1 MLKYIIF
8 FISLFSLS
16 FLTYFP
22 ISEYSGAFHI
32 EGMCHYKDNDDEYV
46 RPCEPGYYCLY
57 DYKSDHEIGKCQKY
71 SSIVGMIGDS
81 CTSKFECDDKLECD
95 DKSNQCTIKNNGDAY
110 FKIDK
115 VSYDILYYCPKGF
128 FAVENNNNKVICT
141 DNKMYEKKCRI
152 TDNSNTIKVYPGYFQ
167 VCGEITIKN
176 NDETEIATTSIGT
189 VEDGKYVKDE
199 RACTSGFALYFY
211 EENQLDNG
219 NDSSKKMFKRCVSV
233 TEVQKE
239 DNNCIIKYNAP
250 EGEKVYNLG
259 QLDQNSYNVINII
272 DNCAMLLTKIK
283 LFKEYIGNLSS
294 IKSQCEDAEDKD
306 KYYNESF
313 TCGNDTLRRLWYSY
327 NNPDNYLLYENE
339 PDVLTYL
346 IKEVYPSYNETKII
360 IPKINNSSAHLV
372 IKYFIMLLLFL
383 IF

>member
-16 FLTYFP
+16 FLRYFP
-22 ISEYSGAFHI
+22 ISEYSGAFNI
-32 EGMCHYKDNDDEYV
+32 EGMCHFIDNDGEYV

-57 DYKSDHEIGKCQKY
+57 EPTSNHEIGKCQKY
-71 SSIVGMIGDS
+71 SPIVGMIGRS
-81 CTSKFECDDKLECD
+81 CSSKFECDKNLVCNKECTVNNNQNAYKVYDKA
-95 DKSNQCTIKNNGDAY
+95 SNND
-110 FKIDK
+110 
-115 VSYDILYYCPKGF
+115 LYYCPQGF
-128 FAVENNNNKVICT
+128 FALNNKTCSNNNKL
-141 DNKMYEKKCRI
+141 EKKCLI
-152 TDNSNTIKVYPGYFQ
+152 IDNSNTIEAYPGYFQ
-167 VCGEITIKN
+167 VCGKIKIKN
-176 NDETEIATTSIGT
+176 NDETEIGTNPIGSIP
-189 VEDGKYVKDE
+189 DGEYVKDE

-211 EENQLDNG
+211 EENKLDIG
-219 NDSSKKMFKRCVSV
+219 NNSTKKMFKRCVSV
-233 TEVQKE
+233 IEVQKE
-239 DNNCIIKYNAP
+239 DSNCIIKYNAS
-250 EGEKVYNLG
+250 EGEGVYNLV
-259 QLDQNSYNVINII
+259 QLDQNSYDVSNAIA
-272 DNCAMLLTKIK
+272 NCEILLTKIE

-294 IKSQCEDAEDKD
+294 IRSQCEGAEDKD

-346 IKEVYPSYNETKII
+346 IKEVYPSYNETEII
-360 IPKINNSSAHLV
+360 IPKINNSSAYLV